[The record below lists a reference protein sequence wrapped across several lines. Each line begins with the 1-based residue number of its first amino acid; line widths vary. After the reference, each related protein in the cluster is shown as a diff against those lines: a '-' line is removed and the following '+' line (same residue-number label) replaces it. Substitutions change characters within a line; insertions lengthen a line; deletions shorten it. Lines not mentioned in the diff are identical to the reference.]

1 MQQGEGRGKER
12 GGSTA
17 ATNQPTASN
26 FCLFCSVVQL
36 TGVMFNSP
44 YASSRDEEENWRR
57 WRAFLPIG
65 GEKLMRRFSMEDIV

>member
-1 MQQGEGRGKER
+1 MEGWRQVKELPVDATRRSR
-12 GGSTA
+12 GGS

-44 YASSRDEEENWRR
+44 YAGSQDE
-57 WRAFLPIG
+57 G
-65 GEKLMRRFSMEDIV
+65 GNGSVERN